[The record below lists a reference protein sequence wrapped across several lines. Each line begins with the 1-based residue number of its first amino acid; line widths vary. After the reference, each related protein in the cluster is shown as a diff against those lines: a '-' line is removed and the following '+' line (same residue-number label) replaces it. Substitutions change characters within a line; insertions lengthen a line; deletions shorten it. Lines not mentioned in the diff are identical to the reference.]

1 MPFLQLLAAQPFADG
16 PHAAVAGSD
25 RSGMRAIGRMRA
37 GFVLGVMRRGKRRL
51 KAVWGGIVEN
61 PRNGCRHPEV

>member
-1 MPFLQLLAAQPFADG
+1 MLMQRGLAK
-16 PHAAVAGSD
+16 
-25 RSGMRAIGRMRA
+25 
-37 GFVLGVMRRGKRRL
+37 GFERLRRGKRRL